1 MTYRNLL
8 GGKSQEA
15 SEEASWRIV
24 PTKKLALQGSEHVY
38 NGSSEYHAE
47 MYTDP
52 LSFRKGNSHLEL
64 GAFKV
69 LMTAHFLIEEEN

>member
-1 MTYRNLL
+1 MTQRDLL

-24 PTKKLALQGSEHVY
+24 PTKKLALQAQKSENVY
-38 NGSSEYHAE
+38 NGSYHTE
-47 MYTDP
+47 IYTDP

-64 GAFKV
+64 GAFQV
-69 LMTAHFLIEEEN
+69 LMRAHFLIEEEN